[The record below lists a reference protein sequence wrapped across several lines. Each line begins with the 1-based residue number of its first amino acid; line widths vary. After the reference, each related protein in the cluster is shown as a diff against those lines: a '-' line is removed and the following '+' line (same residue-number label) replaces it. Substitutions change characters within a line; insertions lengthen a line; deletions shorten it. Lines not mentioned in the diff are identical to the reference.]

1 MKKKLILI
9 AFTLFV
15 LGGVFTTSIDGE
27 GFLLSGE
34 KGIVSDSVGDES

>member
-1 MKKKLILI
+1 MKKKLILAVFALFI
-9 AFTLFV
+9 LGGAFTN
-15 LGGVFTTSIDGE
+15 SIDGK